1 MDKAS
6 KKILK
11 LIQILMKIQMHPK
24 INSVLGI
31 MENNLK
37 IQKILIKNMNLFLM
51 NNKLNRKVKI
61 QVKQLQII

>member
-11 LIQILMKIQMHPK
+11 LIQILMKIQMHKK

-61 QVKQLQII
+61 QIKQL

>member
-11 LIQILMKIQMHPK
+11 LIQILMKIQRHKK

-61 QVKQLQII
+61 QIKQL

>member
-11 LIQILMKIQMHPK
+11 LIQILMKIQMHKK

-61 QVKQLQII
+61 QTKQLQII